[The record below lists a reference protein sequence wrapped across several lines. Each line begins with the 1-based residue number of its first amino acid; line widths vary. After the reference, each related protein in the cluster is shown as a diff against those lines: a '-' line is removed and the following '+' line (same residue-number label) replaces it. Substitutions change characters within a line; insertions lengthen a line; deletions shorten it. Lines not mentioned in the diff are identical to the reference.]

1 MSYELGVRSYE
12 LEIMLIIMNLNLR
25 ANLSL
30 IIINKFQKN
39 IGV

>member
-1 MSYELGVRSYE
+1 MSNE

-30 IIINKFQKN
+30 IIINKFQKKYRGLG
-39 IGV
+39 I

>member
-1 MSYELGVRSYE
+1 MSYE

>member
-1 MSYELGVRSYE
+1 MSYE

-30 IIINKFQKN
+30 IIINKFQKKYRGLG
-39 IGV
+39 I